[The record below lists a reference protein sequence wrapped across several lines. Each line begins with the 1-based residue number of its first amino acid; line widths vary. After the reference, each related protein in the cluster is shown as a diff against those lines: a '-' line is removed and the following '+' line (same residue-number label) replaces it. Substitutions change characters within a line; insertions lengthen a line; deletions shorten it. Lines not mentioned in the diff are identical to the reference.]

1 MSTQKIIAVVSALL
15 VALGVTGYVIVK
27 KSELGKSVAQDNIC
41 RVMQVLDGDTIRI
54 SNKETDG
61 EITSNKEQVTSNKE
75 TDGEITSNK
84 ELVTSNKEADGVD
97 STSSPQVT
105 SLQRVR
111 LLGLNAPEEGEC
123 YAKEAGMYLKSLVG
137 DKDVRLEKDVSG
149 ADQYGRLLRYVFL
162 PSGDEKENDLFV
174 NEMLVREGYAVYD
187 AHPPDNRYR
196 EFLASA
202 GEEARNAKRGIWG
215 ACNMAPT
222 ENERERATQR
232 EINMPPPSPNCIIKG
247 NISEKGYGKT
257 YLVPGCDNYNNVK
270 VDTRKGERYFCTEEE
285 ATSAGFRRAENC
297 PL

>member
-54 SNKETDG
+54 SNKELVTSNKETDG

-75 TDGEITSNK
+75 TDG
-84 ELVTSNKEADGVD
+84 VD
-97 STSSPQVT
+97 STSSSQVT

-174 NEMLVREGYAVYD
+174 NEMLVREGYAVAD

-202 GEEARNAKRGIWG
+202 GEEARNEKRGLWG
-215 ACNMAPT
+215 ACDMAPT
-222 ENERERATQR
+222 ENEREQVTQR
-232 EINMPPPSPNCIIKG
+232 EIDMPPPSPNCIIKG

-270 VDTRKGERYFCTEEE
+270 IDTRKGEQYFCTEEE
-285 ATSAGFRRAENC
+285 AISAGFRRADNC

>member
-75 TDGEITSNK
+75 TDG
-84 ELVTSNKEADGVD
+84 VD
-97 STSSPQVT
+97 STSSSQVT

-174 NEMLVREGYAVYD
+174 NEMLVREGYAVAD

-202 GEEARNAKRGIWG
+202 GEEARNEKRGLWG
-215 ACNMAPT
+215 ACDRAPT
-222 ENERERATQR
+222 ENEREQVTQR
-232 EINMPPPSPNCIIKG
+232 EIDMPPPSPNCIIKG

-270 VDTRKGERYFCTEEE
+270 IDTRKGEQYFCTEEE
-285 ATSAGFRRAENC
+285 AISAGFRRADNC